1 MIKIMKALLN
11 NLKSCRQFYKS
22 MKAMGLHGGKD
33 IQGEAAIKRMKWIK
47 DVSYYTPSDSEL
59 ELYELYDHAKE
70 NGISKEGVIEIIL
83 KSGMDIKHII
93 TALDWMLYVADHSPL
108 TIPNMIAS
116 NLYSFARVHGHS
128 KEDIINIA
136 CRIGS
141 DPENILRILNE
152 GDMECINIMGI
163 KEFKEIL
170 FEQKTWCLIELSHRT
185 KLSEDEVSKMLLKS
199 LSYTDAKGKL
209 SIPFVLSMNTELR
222 PDGVYITPEWYD
234 EQLTKLNVH

>member
-1 MIKIMKALLN
+1 MIKTIKALI
-11 NLKSCRQFYKS
+11 KSIKKGRQHYKT
-22 MKAMGLHGGKD
+22 MKAMGLYGGKD
-33 IQGEAAIKRMKWIK
+33 IQGEAAI
-47 DVSYYTPSDSEL
+47 
-59 ELYELYDHAKE
+59 
-70 NGISKEGVIEIIL
+70 
-83 KSGMDIKHII
+83 
-93 TALDWMLYVADHSPL
+93 WMVYIADHSPL
-108 TIPNMIAS
+108 SIADMIAYD
-116 NLYSFARVHGHS
+116 LYSFARVHRHS

-141 DPENILRILNE
+141 DPENIIRLLNE